1 MDKGDFSIGK
11 LGAIMLILVVV
22 IIVIAVVPGK
32 IWAGA
37 KSLLGFGQLEIPI
50 QELDE
55 QAYDGFGRLVQD
67 IVACRKF
74 QQDDC
79 GCKVDLSFFGQTHAL
94 IAKDDRIEMRNV
106 RGKADTLMASSDRL
120 KERGQLKQLNCYYD
134 SNAKHVQSELQSELQ
149 IRFDAAGGYFYRES
163 SLFEDVGLTNDRKER
178 SVDSGRVYKKGGE
191 ICFLAEGEKA
201 SLKSCEQKPLTS

>member
-134 SNAKHVQSELQSELQ
+134 SNGKHVQSELQ

-163 SLFEDVGLTNDRKER
+163 GLFEDVGLTNDRKER
-178 SVDSGRVYKKGGE
+178 SVDLLKMWKQKGE
-191 ICFLAEGEKA
+191 ICFLAAGEKA
-201 SLKSCEQKPLTS
+201 SLKSCEQKSLTS